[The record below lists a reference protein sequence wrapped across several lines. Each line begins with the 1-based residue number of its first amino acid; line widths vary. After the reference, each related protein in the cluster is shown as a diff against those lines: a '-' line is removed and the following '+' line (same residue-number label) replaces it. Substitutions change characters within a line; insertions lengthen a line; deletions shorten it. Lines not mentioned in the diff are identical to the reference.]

1 MSFGRLGSGRCELEH
16 TQKESGTIISNVGE
30 PQRNRILRGPGRLRA
45 LALPALVLSGLSL
58 AALQAVLAGSEP
70 APLDPEAVA
79 RQTLADARGFDATE
93 IRVISTEPRDF
104 ADGSLDCPQPGA
116 AYAQVITP
124 GYRVLLEANG
134 RRFDV
139 RVAGFAGRICYQRK
153 PSRNPSPGPQ
163 ELGEAARADLALRL
177 GMSPETVTIL
187 GLRRLTPGATLPGCG
202 EVCASDAP
210 PARCGMAV
218 QLRTAE
224 RDVEYFALPTEV
236 RPCPDIT
243 SR

>member
-1 MSFGRLGSGRCELEH
+1 M
-16 TQKESGTIISNVGE
+16 GTVGKPKRIS
-30 PQRNRILRGPGRLRA
+30 ILRWPRRLRH
-45 LALPALVLSGLSL
+45 LALPALVLGGLLL
-58 AALQAVLAGSEP
+58 ATLPEVLSGSEP
-70 APLDPEAVA
+70 GPLDADAVA
-79 RQTLADARGFDATE
+79 RQAVADALGIDQTE
-93 IRVISTEPRDF
+93 TRVVNTEF
-104 ADGSLDCPQPGA
+104 QAFTDGSLDCPQHGA

-124 GYRVLLEANG
+124 GYRVLVEANG

-139 RVAGFAGRICYQRK
+139 RVAGFAGHICYRRK

-177 GMSPETVTIL
+177 GTSPETVTIL

-202 EVCASDAP
+202 EVCASAAL
-210 PARCGMAV
+210 PASCGMAV

-224 RDVEYFALPTEV
+224 RDIEYFALPTAV

-243 SR
+243 AR